1 MLFLCVVRS
10 PVVYL
15 MTTMILGTIS
25 ICMTVLV
32 LNVHYREPKEQ
43 PKRWLRKLILIHLAR
58 LLCMRTA
65 YQKVHQAEMIW
76 KRRPGYVPP
85 TQRQPYHINGLF
97 FDLASVRFACRD
109 GGPGNGGSAAPH
121 QSSNG
126 GTRRQKI
133 LKEFDGLHFTSRT
146 APFPGS
152 TADGD
157 DKSSSSSPAPKDFS
171 EEWRDLVRVLD
182 RLFFWVICILMSTST
197 VCILLYPKYT
207 GVEGS

>member
-1 MLFLCVVRS
+1 
-10 PVVYL
+10 
-15 MTTMILGTIS
+15 MTTMILGTVS

-43 PKRWLRKLILIHLAR
+43 PKRWLRKLILVHLAR
-58 LLCMRTA
+58 LLCMRTS
-65 YQKVHQAEMIW
+65 YLKTHQAELIW

-109 GGPGNGGSAAPH
+109 GGSGPVN
-121 QSSNG
+121 QTSN
-126 GTRRQKI
+126 GTRRQKVV
-133 LKEFDGLHFTSRT
+133 KEFDGLRFTSRT
-146 APFPGS
+146 APFPG
-152 TADGD
+152 TADLD
-157 DKSSSSSPAPKDFS
+157 EKSSTSSSAQGAKDYS

-182 RLFFWVICILMSTST
+182 RLFFWVICILMSTSK